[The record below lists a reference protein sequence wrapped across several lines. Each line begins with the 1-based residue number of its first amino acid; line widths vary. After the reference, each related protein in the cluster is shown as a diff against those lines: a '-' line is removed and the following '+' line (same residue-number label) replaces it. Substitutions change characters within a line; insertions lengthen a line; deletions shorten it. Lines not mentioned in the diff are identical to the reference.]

1 MYQKRILV
9 QKVNSEVCGGRD
21 DKAYQDNESH
31 ELNWFIEQDDGS
43 GLQRHNLLGINLEVV
58 NDNILSLETMNDYD
72 DDSIYDDIGEENG
85 TLDEYANEG
94 EK

>member
-1 MYQKRILV
+1 M
-9 QKVNSEVCGGRD
+9 QKVNSKVCGGRD

-31 ELNWFIEQDDGS
+31 ELNWFIEQDDGF
-43 GLQRHNLLGINLEVV
+43 GLQRHNLLGIDPEVV